1 MYIFASVSLVSN
13 GKQNLPSWHRKAQ
26 KAYHVN
32 RVISILQMVA
42 ALVMCG
48 VILYAAPRMMVLTP
62 RYLFLTK
69 RKKRKSRKRKKST
82 KKWTSTSRRSSAT
95 RFGQITPKTWI
106 TTSDPQA

>member
-32 RVISILQMVA
+32 RVIIILQMVA

-48 VILYAAPRMMVLTP
+48 VILYGMARVLN
-62 RYLFLTK
+62 
-69 RKKRKSRKRKKST
+69 
-82 KKWTSTSRRSSAT
+82 
-95 RFGQITPKTWI
+95 
-106 TTSDPQA
+106 